1 MVKVIRSFKTSGSCT
16 WKPTSSGSYTLYVR
30 IKDDYGNIVTKEL
43 PYTIS
48 NKKTVKKNVT
58 ATINNITYKVTK
70 AGTSGKAQ
78 VTVLKLKKKS
88 LKSVTIPAT
97 VTVKGVKCN
106 VVSISSA
113 KIKSIGKNA
122 IRNIHKKAV
131 IQVPKGKQ
139 KAYKKLFNSKTG
151 YRKAMKIN
159 IRG

>member
-1 MVKVIRSFKTSGSCT
+1 MSF
-16 WKPTSSGSYTLYVR
+16 PF
-30 IKDDYGNIVTKEL
+30 L
-43 PYTIS
+43 P
-48 NKKTVKKNVT
+48 
-58 ATINNITYKVTK
+58 
-70 AGTSGKAQ
+70 
-78 VTVLKLKKKS
+78 KLKKI
-88 LKSVTIPAT
+88 TI
-97 VTVKGVKCN
+97 K
-106 VVSISSA
+106 SA